1 MQVFTNQSGEL
12 VAVGSMNHAEWAR
25 LQAAHKR
32 KGAAKTDAKADDAKA
47 DDDAAAKADD
57 EAKAKAEAD
66 AKAAAEAKAAVSKP
80 TPPKPAT
87 KT

>member
-12 VAVGSMNHAEWAR
+12 VAVGSINHAEWAR

-32 KGAAKTDAKADDAKA
+32 KGSPKVEAKADTPKVDPASVARPDDDEVKAQNAEVAAKA
-47 DDDAAAKADD
+47 ADAAA
-57 EAKAKAEAD
+57 
-66 AKAAAEAKAAVSKP
+66 KP

>member
-32 KGAAKTDAKADDAKA
+32 KGSPKVDAKADTPKVDPASVA
-47 DDDAAAKADD
+47 RPDDD
-57 EAKAKAEAD
+57 EAKAQNAD

>member
-57 EAKAKAEAD
+57 EAKAQNAEVA
-66 AKAAAEAKAAVSKP
+66 AKAADAAAKP